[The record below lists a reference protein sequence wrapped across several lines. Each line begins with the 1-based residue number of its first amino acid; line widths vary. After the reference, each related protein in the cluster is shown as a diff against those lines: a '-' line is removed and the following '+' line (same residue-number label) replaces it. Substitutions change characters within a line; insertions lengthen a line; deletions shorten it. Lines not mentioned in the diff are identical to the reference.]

1 MMHFKK
7 MQMKEIW
14 KPELKPN
21 KTQYV
26 LHCCFFLLS
35 CIDKKEISESITI
48 VSQWICNLFFN
59 LFVPVACFRIHSCF
73 KAIDTFSSCHIYTPK
88 SLITIVICNSRSFIV
103 LTVVTYH
110 IHSSRPVYDMAL
122 FLQNLRHEH

>member
-7 MQMKEIW
+7 MQMKEIR
-14 KPELKPN
+14 KPEFKPN
-21 KTQYV
+21 KTRYV

-48 VSQWICNLFFN
+48 ISQWICNLFFN
-59 LFVPVACFRIHSCF
+59 LFVPVACFRIYSCF

-88 SLITIVICNSRSFIV
+88 SLIYVIGFRHHWP
-103 LTVVTYH
+103 L
-110 IHSSRPVYDMAL
+110 AL
-122 FLQNLRHEH
+122 FPLKQHVHLQLKPAYA

>member
-59 LFVPVACFRIHSCF
+59 LFAQLSALEYIAAFQIHLYISDT
-73 KAIDTFSSCHIYTPK
+73 KAVFYI
-88 SLITIVICNSRSFIV
+88 L
-103 LTVVTYH
+103 L
-110 IHSSRPVYDMAL
+110 
-122 FLQNLRHEH
+122 